1 MSCSYLFLTILT
13 RCYISKP
20 GKGEKALSLNAYL
33 YVTEAIQERMVYGP
47 KEVLSVRVK
56 RMGMDLKKLDREIA
70 GNPAHSER
78 NAG

>member
-1 MSCSYLFLTILT
+1 MSCSCLFLTILT

-20 GKGEKALSLNAYL
+20 AKGEKALSLNAYL
-33 YVTEAIQERMVYGP
+33 YATDSIQERMVYGP
-47 KEVLSVRVK
+47 REVLPVTVK

-78 NAG
+78 SAG